1 MVDTHDQ
8 ESCAGELCRF
18 DDLGSHF
25 SLIKSATNSFL
36 TVPIHCADSVRPPRK
51 SDHVK
56 STIKNDPI
64 SDDFSRSKNRI
75 EKLFGQRSEKAVQ
88 TEQLPRSSPVRSRR
102 MGIISRGK
110 SYYVRLN
117 VPKSL
122 QAIVGKTEFR
132 RSLKTGRMAEA
143 VRKARIVSTEFEQW
157 LLEAEGKPIEGIA
170 PAALATPSSFKPKTT
185 GKTLRELCEVF
196 LNDPTKNRS
205 GKAISGYGNAVELA
219 EAVLGREKV
228 LGAIERQHC
237 RDIIE
242 VLKWVPSNSKK
253 RFPTLDYMQA
263 AEKSKAEALP
273 LLSPKTVNDYI
284 IKLSSLMNF
293 AIDEGYVDRNPFR
306 GLKVADDVHP
316 RDKRNPF
323 TNKQLRQI
331 FDAPLYRGCVNDQGG
346 YDQSGPNY
354 PRRGRFWIPLI
365 ALYSGMRLNEI
376 CQLDLADVKTVGGV
390 ECFSV
395 TTESARGGKDK
406 KVKTMSSRRLVPIH
420 TKLIEIGFLNYV
432 ADRRRQASIKL
443 FPELPIS
450 ATGYFSDPFSK
461 WFVRFLIKCGAARD
475 KTSFHSFRH
484 CFRDAMRNAKL
495 DHEIGLAL
503 GGWTSASGK
512 DAEVA
517 SIRNNCQCLFHQLD

>member
-1 MVDTHDQ
+1 
-8 ESCAGELCRF
+8 
-18 DDLGSHF
+18 
-25 SLIKSATNSFL
+25 
-36 TVPIHCADSVRPPRK
+36 
-51 SDHVK
+51 
-56 STIKNDPI
+56 
-64 SDDFSRSKNRI
+64 
-75 EKLFGQRSEKAVQ
+75 
-88 TEQLPRSSPVRSRR
+88 

-475 KTSFHSFRH
+475 AKQHDAKPVHPFILVVTQDVEHLRKVRAIIEGDDFFGGRYKGRVAEIHSKLTGEESDENAQKLLAVETSGTTDIVIHV
-484 CFRDAMRNAKL
+484 NKL
-495 DHEIGLAL
+495 KEGWDVTNLYTIVPLRASAADTL
-503 GGWTSASGK
+503 GGSQRLHSQTKSSK
-512 DAEVA
+512 I
-517 SIRNNCQCLFHQLD
+517 SIDMETGSQRKNICEFFLFLID

>member
-1 MVDTHDQ
+1 
-8 ESCAGELCRF
+8 
-18 DDLGSHF
+18 
-25 SLIKSATNSFL
+25 
-36 TVPIHCADSVRPPRK
+36 
-51 SDHVK
+51 
-56 STIKNDPI
+56 
-64 SDDFSRSKNRI
+64 
-75 EKLFGQRSEKAVQ
+75 
-88 TEQLPRSSPVRSRR
+88 
-102 MGIISRGK
+102 
-110 SYYVRLN
+110 
-117 VPKSL
+117 
-122 QAIVGKTEFR
+122 
-132 RSLKTGRMAEA
+132 
-143 VRKARIVSTEFEQW
+143 
-157 LLEAEGKPIEGIA
+157 
-170 PAALATPSSFKPKTT
+170 
-185 GKTLRELCEVF
+185 
-196 LNDPTKNRS
+196 
-205 GKAISGYGNAVELA
+205 
-219 EAVLGREKV
+219 
-228 LGAIERQHC
+228 
-237 RDIIE
+237 
-242 VLKWVPSNSKK
+242 
-253 RFPTLDYMQA
+253 
-263 AEKSKAEALP
+263 
-273 LLSPKTVNDYI
+273 
-284 IKLSSLMNF
+284 MNF

-395 TTESARGGKDK
+395 TPESARGGKDK